1 MEVAPVFDRRSAPSR
16 FRGDRASLVELLIF
30 FALVIV
36 AVMVASDSVSWRV
49 LAFFQDL
56 IGSIH

>member
-1 MEVAPVFDRRSAPSR
+1 MFDRRSAPSR

-56 IGSIH
+56 IGSIQ